1 MCDYKKTHTR
11 LDVLP
16 YWIAMSLYNVNPL
29 NVNQH
34 KHLVFKLS
42 YFFMEQYTIE
52 VYRIIE
58 PYVAQMFNW

>member
-1 MCDYKKTHTR
+1 
-11 LDVLP
+11 
-16 YWIAMSLYNVNPL
+16 MSLYNVNPL